1 MSVVFSSPGVTYQ
14 YPGYHYPVDQY
25 SRVEYVENYDGRLL
39 LLFLALQPVRNERS
53 EKYAISEFPFASVS
67 KRVLVENLS
76 YENKFDLHENK
87 PIRRTYFHVNSFAR
101 RVVLTQ
107 TQKVLGNGSLEK
119 RFRNRFKC
127 VKCWLRLLANQK
139 GEFWTCH
146 VIPKNFWLTSHEVF
160 HQVL

>member
-53 EKYAISEFPFASVS
+53 EKYAISEFPCASVS

-76 YENKFDLHENK
+76 YENDMDLHENK
-87 PIRRTYFHVNSFAR
+87 PIRRTHFDVNSYAR
-101 RVVLTQ
+101 
-107 TQKVLGNGSLEK
+107 NGSLEK
-119 RFRNRFKC
+119 RFLSRF
-127 VKCWLRLLANQK
+127 R
-139 GEFWTCH
+139 GE
-146 VIPKNFWLTSHEVF
+146 VIDLSNVGFVF
-160 HQVL
+160 